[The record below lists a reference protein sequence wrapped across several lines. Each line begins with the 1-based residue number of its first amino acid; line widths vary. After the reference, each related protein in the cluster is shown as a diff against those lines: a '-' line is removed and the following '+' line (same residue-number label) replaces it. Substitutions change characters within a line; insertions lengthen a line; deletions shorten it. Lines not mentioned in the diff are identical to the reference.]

1 YLKINE
7 VKMFSDFDFSL
18 LDDPDFKED
27 AVREELVLPIIKALG
42 YSATGDSRIIRS
54 KSLVHPYVAIGSQ
67 QRKISIVPDYM
78 FMSDSSPYWILD
90 AKSPSESILK
100 SKHVEQAYS
109 YAIHP
114 EVRAPLY
121 ALCNGREF
129 VLFDIK
135 KFDPILHFK
144 LTDIETYWDQLFRIL
159 NPDVRANP
167 ELLDY
172 HPDYGIF
179 VRKLGAVDGF
189 KFIATSVHANFMC
202 KVADDEY
209 TTMIVVNGDVDCLVS
224 LYFNKVQY
232 EQLLSLQE
240 VSVRKIIE
248 ESLSQFPY
256 YVSLEN
262 LGKEIKFGVA
272 STLSNQ
278 ILSNAEESYIPFIV
292 DEFMPYVVL

>member
-1 YLKINE
+1 
-7 VKMFSDFDFSL
+7 MFSNFDFCI

-42 YSATGDSRIIRS
+42 YSVMGNSRIIRS

-67 QRKISIVPDYM
+67 QRKISIIPDYV
-78 FMSDSSPYWILD
+78 FTSDSSPYWILD

-114 EVRAPLY
+114 EIRASLY
-121 ALCNGREF
+121 ALCNGHEF
-129 VLFDIK
+129 VLFDVK

-144 LTDIETYWDQLFRIL
+144 LIDIETYWDQLFRIL
-159 NPDVRANP
+159 NPDVRASP

-172 HPDYGIF
+172 HSDYGIF
-179 VRKLGAVDGF
+179 VRKLGGVDGF
-189 KFIATSVHANFMC
+189 KFIATSVHTNFMC
-202 KVADDEY
+202 KLADDEY
-209 TTMIVVNGDVDCLVS
+209 MTSAVVNGDIDCLIS

-232 EQLLSLQE
+232 QKLLAVQE
-240 VSVRKIIE
+240 LSVRQIVE
-248 ESLSQFPY
+248 QSLSQFPY

-262 LGKEIKFGVA
+262 LVKEIKFGVV

-278 ILSNAEESYIPFIV
+278 VLSNAEESYIPFIV
-292 DEFMPYVVL
+292 DEFMPYVDL